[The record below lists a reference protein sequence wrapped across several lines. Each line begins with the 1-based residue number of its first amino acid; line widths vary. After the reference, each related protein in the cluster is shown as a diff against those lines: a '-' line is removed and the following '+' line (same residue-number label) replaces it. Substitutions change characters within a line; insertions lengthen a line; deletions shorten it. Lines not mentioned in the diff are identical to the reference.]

1 MADGCAQPTRTRG
14 ILRREPRACLRHT
27 SYKSIDF
34 LPNHNLHGTRQNSK
48 PAGLLSAAPTL
59 TLPHRGRELIGC
71 KNSNSFITIHMR
83 YGSVRRVGLAPP
95 SHNRAGSSLWRVL
108 GVGCGGAADT
118 RAGDFASG
126 TARAAHNPT
135 PALPHGGRGL
145 FGGHPHHGARR
156 SVRRVGLAPPP
167 HNRAGS
173 SLWRVLGVGCGDGII
188 RRA

>member
-83 YGSVRRVGLAPP
+83 YGSCYLNLPQKGSIPRRGGA
-95 SHNRAGSSLWRVL
+95 
-108 GVGCGGAADT
+108 GVGGRDT
-118 RAGDFASG
+118 NSKKRMPLPGLERSLFIVGRVATQPTRTQKTGDACLWHTRYG
-126 TARAAHNPT
+126 
-135 PALPHGGRGL
+135 LP
-145 FGGHPHHGARR
+145 
-156 SVRRVGLAPPP
+156 
-167 HNRAGS
+167 
-173 SLWRVLGVGCGDGII
+173 
-188 RRA
+188 